1 LARPPAGGTKTRVDY
16 STFSE
21 VSVKYQTD
29 FLVIGSGIAGLTFAR
44 KAAKVGSVALVTKKG
59 SVDANTNYAQGGI
72 AGVFDPDDDPALH
85 VKDTLDSGDGLCHS
99 EVVGTVV
106 REGPPLIRE
115 LAEMGVRFNPDPTDP
130 ACFDLH
136 LEGGHCRRRVVHA
149 ADATGRAVEECLVAE
164 AEHAPGVTIFEN
176 HMAVDLITQTKL
188 VSRGLTTTK
197 TKQYC
202 WGAYVL
208 DENSGEVHTFIA
220 RVTVLA
226 TGGAG
231 MVYLHTTNPDI
242 ATGDGPAIAYRA
254 GAAVANMEFVQFHPT
269 TLYHPGANNFL
280 ISEAVRGEGARL
292 VDARGRAFMAEYS
305 PQKDLATRDTV
316 ARAID
321 AELKRTGQPCVYLDI
336 THRPADILVSRF
348 PNIHKKLMS
357 FGIDMT
363 ARPIPVVPAAHYMC
377 GGVVTDLMGQS
388 TLPGLCAIG
397 EAASTGLHGANRLAS
412 NSLLEALVFAHR
424 AAAGAIKGLDEARQR
439 KLPPVPE
446 WNPGGATD
454 IDEAV
459 IIAHNWDE
467 IRRLMW
473 NYVGIV
479 RTDKRL
485 ARAARRIKLIQDEIN
500 EYYWDFRLTP
510 ELLELRNLAL
520 VAELIVG
527 CAQRRRESRGLHYNL
542 DHPGRDDAKYRQDTV
557 LTRDN
562 P

>member
-1 LARPPAGGTKTRVDY
+1 VNH
-16 STFSE
+16 E
-21 VSVKYQTD
+21 TD
-29 FLVIGSGIAGLTFAR
+29 FLVIGSGMAGLTFAI
-44 KAAKVGSVALVTKKG
+44 KAARVGRVVLVTKKG
-59 SVDANTNYAQGGI
+59 SLDANTNYAQGGI
-72 AGVFDPDDDPALH
+72 AGVFDPDDDFGLH
-85 VKDTLDSGDGLCHS
+85 IQDTLASGDGLCD
-99 EVVGTVV
+99 EKVVDTVV

-115 LAEMGVRFNPDPTDP
+115 LVSFGVQFNRDPQDP

-149 ADATGRAVEECLVAE
+149 ADATGRVVEEALVDQAQRS
-164 AEHAPGVTIFEN
+164 PGLTILEN
-176 HMAVDLITQTKL
+176 HMAVDLITHTKL
-188 VSRGLTTTK
+188 VSRGLVTTNAE
-197 TKQYC
+197 QYC

-208 DENSGEVHTFIA
+208 DEDSGEVHTFLA
-220 RVTVLA
+220 RFTVLA

-269 TLYHPGANNFL
+269 TLYHPQAKNFL
-280 ISEAVRGEGARL
+280 ISEAVRGEGGVL
-292 VDARGRAFMAEYS
+292 VDAQGNAFMAKYS

-321 AELKRTGQPCVYLDI
+321 AELKRTGEDCVFLDI
-336 THRPADILVSRF
+336 SHRPALVLTSRF
-348 PNIHKKLMS
+348 PNIHRKLMS
-357 FGIDMT
+357 YGIDMT
-363 ARPIPVVPAAHYMC
+363 AQPIPVVPAAHYLC
-377 GGVVTDLMGQS
+377 GGVRADLFGRT
-388 TLPGLCAIG
+388 TLPGLYVVG
-397 EAASTGLHGANRLAS
+397 EAACTGLHGANRLAS

-424 AAAGAIKGLDEARQR
+424 AADHTADRLAKARER
-439 KLPPVPE
+439 RVPPVPE

-459 IIAHNWDE
+459 VIAHNWDE

-473 NYVGIV
+473 NYVAIV

-485 ARAARRIKLIQDEIN
+485 ARARRRIKLIQDEIN
-500 EYYWDFRLTP
+500 EYYWDFRLTR

-520 VAELIVG
+520 VAELIVRS
-527 CAQRRRESRGLHYNL
+527 ARRRRESRGLHYNL
-542 DHPGRDDAKYRQDTV
+542 DHPQRNDEEFRKDTV
-557 LTRDN
+557 LTRKN

>member
-1 LARPPAGGTKTRVDY
+1 M
-16 STFSE
+16 
-21 VSVKYQTD
+21 KYETD
-29 FLVIGSGIAGLTFAR
+29 FLVIGSGIAGLTLAR
-44 KAAKVGSVALVTKKG
+44 KASRFGSVALVTKKG

-72 AGVFDPDDDPALH
+72 AGVFDPEDDLALH
-85 VKDTLDSGDGLCHS
+85 VQDTLTSGDGLCHP
-99 EVVGTVV
+99 EVVETVV

-115 LAEMGVRFNPDPTDP
+115 LAGMGVRFNLKPGDPT
-130 ACFDLH
+130 CFDLH

-164 AEHAPGVTIFEN
+164 AEHSPGVTIFEN

-188 VSRGLTTTK
+188 VSRGLTTTNAE
-197 TKQYC
+197 QYC

-220 RVTVLA
+220 RFTILA

-242 ATGDGPAIAYRA
+242 ASGDGPAIAFRA

-269 TLYHPGANNFL
+269 SLYHPGANNFL
-280 ISEAVRGEGARL
+280 ISEAVRGEGGRL
-292 VDARGRAFMAEYS
+292 VDADGRAFMEKYS

-321 AELKRTGQPCVYLDI
+321 AELKRTGQKCVFLDI
-336 THRPADILVSRF
+336 TRRPAEFLIARF
-348 PNIHKKLMS
+348 PNIHHKLLS
-357 FGIDMT
+357 FGIDLT
-363 ARPIPVVPAAHYMC
+363 TQPIPVVPAAHYMC
-377 GGVVTDLMGQS
+377 GGVQTDIFGQS
-388 TLPGLCAIG
+388 TLPGLYVVG

-424 AAAGAIKGLDEARQR
+424 AATHAVERLPAARQKR
-439 KLPPVPE
+439 LPPVPE

-459 IIAHNWDE
+459 VIAHNWDE

-500 EYYWDFRLTP
+500 EYYWDFRLTT

-520 VAELIVG
+520 VAELIVR
-527 CAQRRRESRGLHYNL
+527 CARRRQESRGLHYNL
-542 DHPGRDDAKYRQDTV
+542 DHPDRNDRKFRQDTV
-557 LTRDN
+557 LTRSN